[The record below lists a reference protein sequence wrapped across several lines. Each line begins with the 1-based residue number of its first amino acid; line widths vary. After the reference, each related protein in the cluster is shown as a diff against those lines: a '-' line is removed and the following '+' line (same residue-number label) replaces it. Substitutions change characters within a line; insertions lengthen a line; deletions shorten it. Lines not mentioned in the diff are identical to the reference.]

1 MTEARLKVS
10 SVTLVRIL
18 WHLRIMVLI
27 HIRKVCFQRLR
38 QDWRSVILV
47 GILWHLLSMMFILFH
62 FFPLCLPCAISS
74 MFCSVFL
81 YCTNAS
87 LPMLHNILF
96 NKTFVFSHIINTII
110 EGRNQ
115 WSTIQ
120 IFEKR
125 LWRQKLMGIR
135 LLLGFFLGGGSY
147 FIFFLHIKSPYLH
160 YHLMFFSNIKYFH
173 KVQLDCIPFI
183 YIQLQV

>member
-135 LLLGFFLGGGSY
+135 LLMGFFFWGGSY

>member
-135 LLLGFFLGGGSY
+135 LLLGFFFGGGVLFY
-147 FIFFLHIKSPYLH
+147 FLFTYKVSLSSLPFDVFF
-160 YHLMFFSNIKYFH
+160 
-173 KVQLDCIPFI
+173 
-183 YIQLQV
+183 

>member
-96 NKTFVFSHIINTII
+96 NKIFVFSHILNTII

-135 LLLGFFLGGGSY
+135 LLLGFFFLGGGP
-147 FIFFLHIKSPYLH
+147 IL
-160 YHLMFFSNIKYFH
+160 FSF
-173 KVQLDCIPFI
+173 
-183 YIQLQV
+183 YI

>member
-38 QDWRSVILV
+38 QDWRSEILV

-135 LLLGFFLGGGSY
+135 LLLGFFWGGRGGVLFY
-147 FIFFLHIKSPYLH
+147 FLFTYKVSLSLLPFDVFF
-160 YHLMFFSNIKYFH
+160 
-173 KVQLDCIPFI
+173 
-183 YIQLQV
+183 

>member
-96 NKTFVFSHIINTII
+96 NKTFVFPHIINTIM
-110 EGRNQ
+110 
-115 WSTIQ
+115 
-120 IFEKR
+120 K
-125 LWRQKLMGIR
+125 
-135 LLLGFFLGGGSY
+135 
-147 FIFFLHIKSPYLH
+147 KSMINNSDIWKKDYDDK
-160 YHLMFFSNIKYFH
+160 N
-173 KVQLDCIPFI
+173 
-183 YIQLQV
+183 

>member
-1 MTEARLKVS
+1 
-10 SVTLVRIL
+10 
-18 WHLRIMVLI
+18 MVLI

-96 NKTFVFSHIINTII
+96 NRTFVFSHIINTII

-135 LLLGFFLGGGSY
+135 LLLGFFFGGVLFY
-147 FIFFLHIKSPYLH
+147 FLFRYKVSLSSLPFDVFF
-160 YHLMFFSNIKYFH
+160 
-173 KVQLDCIPFI
+173 
-183 YIQLQV
+183 

>member
-135 LLLGFFLGGGSY
+135 LLLGFFFWGGVLFY
-147 FIFFLHIKSPYLH
+147 FIFTYKVSLSSLPFDV
-160 YHLMFFSNIKYFH
+160 FF
-173 KVQLDCIPFI
+173 
-183 YIQLQV
+183 